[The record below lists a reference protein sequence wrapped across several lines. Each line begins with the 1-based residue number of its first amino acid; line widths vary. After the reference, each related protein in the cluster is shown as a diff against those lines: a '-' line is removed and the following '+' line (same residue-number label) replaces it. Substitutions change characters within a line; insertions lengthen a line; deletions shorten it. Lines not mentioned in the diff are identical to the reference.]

1 MNALARRNPWLVV
14 ACGAIIVTLSLGVRQ
29 AFGLFMRPIGMDLGI
44 GRDVFGLAIAIQ
56 HLLFGLMQP
65 LVGALAD
72 KHGSGRI
79 AAVGGVIYAAGLLL
93 ASTAT
98 SALGLDLSFGVL
110 VGMAL
115 SATTFVT
122 VLGAVA
128 RVVPPERRTLAFGL
142 TTAGGSLG
150 QFLVVPAAQGLL
162 TELGWRTALVVL
174 AGVISLVVAL
184 AAGIGGKP
192 AEGVGAEPPQSMSA
206 ALAAAGRYP
215 SYWLLN
221 LGFFVCG
228 FHVAF
233 VATHLPAYL
242 TDKGLAASVGA
253 TSLALVGLFNI
264 FGSYLFG
271 AWGDR
276 WRKKYLLSGI
286 FFARAAAIAL
296 FVALPLSPASAL
308 MFAAVLGFL
317 WLGTV
322 PLTSGLVTEMFGVRY
337 LSMLYGIVFL
347 SHQVGSFFG
356 AWAAGYAYDLTG
368 SYDLAWGTSI
378 ALGLLAGIIH
388 LPIRDGAASR
398 PVAA

>member
-14 ACGAIIVTLSLGVRQ
+14 ACGAIIVTLGMGVRQ

-44 GRDVFGLAIAIQ
+44 GRDAFGLAIAIQ

-65 LVGALAD
+65 FVGALAD
-72 KHGSGRI
+72 KHGSGRL
-79 AAVGGVIYAAGLLL
+79 AAVGGLVYAGGLVL
-93 ASTAT
+93 ASMST
-98 SALGLDLSFGVL
+98 SALGLHLSFGIL

-162 TELGWRTALVVL
+162 TELGWRSALVVL
-174 AGVISLVVAL
+174 AGAISLVVAL
-184 AAGIGGKP
+184 SAGIAGKP
-192 AEGVGAEPPQSMSA
+192 AEGEAAGPPQSMSA
-206 ALAAAGRYP
+206 ALAEAGRYP

-242 TDKGLAASVGA
+242 TDKGLDASVGA

-286 FFARAAAIAL
+286 YFARAAAIAL

-308 MFAAVLGFL
+308 IFAAALGFL

-322 PLTSGLVTEMFGVRY
+322 PLTSGLVSEMFGVRY
-337 LSMLYGIVFL
+337 LSTLYGIVFL

-378 ALGLLAGIIH
+378 ALGLLAGLVH
-388 LPIRDGAASR
+388 LPIRDGAAAR
-398 PVAA
+398 PAAA

>member
-14 ACGAIIVTLSLGVRQ
+14 ACGAIIVTLGMGVRQ
-29 AFGLFMRPIGMDLGI
+29 AFGLFMRPIGMDLGV

-56 HLLFGLMQP
+56 HLLFGLAQP
-65 LVGALAD
+65 FVGALAD

-79 AAVGGVIYAAGLLL
+79 AAAGALLYAAGLLL
-93 ASTAT
+93 AANAT
-98 SALGLDLSFGVL
+98 SALGLHLSFGVL

-122 VLGAVA
+122 VLGAVG
-128 RVVPPERRTLAFGL
+128 RVVPPHRRTLAFGI

-174 AGVISLVVAL
+174 AGIISLVIAL
-184 AAGIGGKP
+184 SMGISGKP
-192 AEGVGAEPPQSMSA
+192 AEDADVGPAQSISA
-206 ALAAAGRYP
+206 ALAEAGRYP

-233 VATHLPAYL
+233 IGTHFPAYL
-242 TDKGLAASVGA
+242 TDHGLDASVGA

-276 WRKKYLLSGI
+276 WRKKYLLAGI
-286 FFARAAAIAL
+286 YFARAAVIAL

-308 MFAAVLGFL
+308 MFASALGFL

-322 PLTSGLVTEMFGVRY
+322 PLTSGLVTEMFGMRY
-337 LSMLYGIVFL
+337 LSTLYGIVFL

-356 AWAAGYAYDLTG
+356 AWAAGYAYDITG
-368 SYDLAWGTSI
+368 NYDLAWGTSI
-378 ALGLLAGIIH
+378 ALGLLAGLIH
-388 LPIRDGAASR
+388 LPIRDGAVAR
-398 PVAA
+398 PAAA